1 MNHLRTEFAPVSEAG
16 WKEINDEAKRTL
28 TNFLAA
34 RRLVDFDG
42 PLGWDHPAITTG
54 RRVEIPSIAEGVDA
68 PTRIVRP
75 VVELRTEFVL
85 DRSELDAIDR
95 GAEDPDL
102 SPLVDAARRA
112 ALAEDR
118 LVFAGSAAAN
128 VLGIATDSPHAA
140 LSIGDDYANFPGL
153 VASAVAALRAAG
165 VDGPYAVALGPRCYT
180 GVIETTERG
189 GYPLLEHLRLITGG
203 EVVYAPAI
211 DGTVVVSQRGGDFRL
226 AVGQDLSIGYLDH
239 DRSSVTLYLEESLTF
254 TNSTPE
260 AAIALTYR

>member
-54 RRVEIPSIAEGVDA
+54 RRVEIPSIAEGVGA
-68 PTRIVRP
+68 STRIVRP

-102 SPLVDAARRA
+102 SPLVDAARRGA
-112 ALAEDR
+112 GRGPSGVRRIRRGERPWHRDR
-118 LVFAGSAAAN
+118 QPPRRV
-128 VLGIATDSPHAA
+128 
-140 LSIGDDYANFPGL
+140 
-153 VASAVAALRAAG
+153 
-165 VDGPYAVALGPRCYT
+165 VDR
-180 GVIETTERG
+180 R
-189 GYPLLEHLRLITGG
+189 
-203 EVVYAPAI
+203 
-211 DGTVVVSQRGGDFRL
+211 
-226 AVGQDLSIGYLDH
+226 
-239 DRSSVTLYLEESLTF
+239 
-254 TNSTPE
+254 
-260 AAIALTYR
+260 